1 MNDRLRHRRVA
12 RARICIG
19 LVVCAAVVLVAM
31 VWVSIARHLRPPDR
45 TLPT

>member
-19 LVVCAAVVLVAM
+19 LVVCAAAVLVAM
-31 VWVSIARHLRPPDR
+31 VWV
-45 TLPT
+45 TCLPEHRDWHH